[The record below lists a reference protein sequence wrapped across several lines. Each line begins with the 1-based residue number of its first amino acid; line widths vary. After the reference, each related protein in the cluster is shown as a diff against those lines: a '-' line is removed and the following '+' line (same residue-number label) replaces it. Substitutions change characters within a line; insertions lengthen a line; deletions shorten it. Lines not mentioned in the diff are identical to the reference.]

1 MYQKGVSQKQCLE
14 ISGGRQM
21 VEEKQSSLPVMKT
34 PKSQLRAEQSLTKKD
49 WILPKNIFQTQ
60 GQRGHNEII
69 GGAIL

>member
-49 WILPKNIFQTQ
+49 WILPKNIF
-60 GQRGHNEII
+60 
-69 GGAIL
+69 